1 MFTHDY
7 SMAKKRQD
15 RSSSDSGLQS
25 NPFAEALANAIG
37 VEVAEF
43 SDRIAWD
50 ETEEQEVTLD
60 SEWVHIGFEK
70 KGRGGKTV
78 TLVNFQSVEA
88 DTANWAKKLKSR
100 LGVGGAIDS
109 EGIVLQGDV
118 RTKVETYLQEAGFKT
133 KRIGG

>member
-70 KGRGGKTV
+70 KGRAGKTV
-78 TLVNFQSVEA
+78 TLVNFQSVDA
-88 DTANWAKKLKSR
+88 DTANWAKKLKSI
-100 LGVGGAIDS
+100 LGVGGGIGS

-118 RTKVETYLQEAGFKT
+118 RAKVEAYLQQAGFKT

>member
-15 RSSSDSGLQS
+15 RSTSESDVQS
-25 NPFAEALANAIG
+25 NPFAEALANALG
-37 VEVAEF
+37 VPVTESSE
-43 SDRIAWD
+43 RLAWD
-50 ETEEQEVTLD
+50 EDDVQEVTRD
-60 SEWVHIGFEK
+60 SKWVHIGFEK